1 MTHKHSYPILIF
13 LLTANILAGLA
24 FFGLKNSDAV
34 IINFYD
40 IGQGDGM
47 MIEAG
52 NNIQIIIDGGS
63 TDKIVEKIGRDLP
76 FYDRKIELMIMTHP
90 DKDHLGGLVDV
101 LKYYQVEQVLTPGI
115 KCETAICR
123 EWDEII
129 KEKNVP
135 IKIARAGQ
143 IINLNNGKAY
153 LGIFSPAED
162 LSGRE
167 VEDDNDASVVAKL
180 ITDNGS
186 SVLLTGD
193 AGFKIE
199 DKLIAGNANLNSDIL
214 KASHHG
220 SKYATSSGFLKAV
233 SPEIAVISSGKNSYG
248 HPHKELISRI
258 ESCGAVI
265 KRTDI
270 DGDIKMEIK

>member
-1 MTHKHSYPILIF
+1 MKYSFQILIF

-24 FFGLKNSDAV
+24 FFGFKNSDAV

-52 NNIQIIIDGGS
+52 NNIQVIIDGGS

-76 FYDRKIELMIMTHP
+76 FYDRKIELVIMTHP

-101 LKYYQVEQVLTPGI
+101 LKYYQVEQVLISGI

-123 EWDEII
+123 EWDKMI

-143 IINLNNGKAY
+143 TINLGGGAY
-153 LGIFSPAED
+153 LGILSPAED
-162 LSGRE
+162 LSGCE
-167 VEDDNDASVVAKL
+167 IKNDNDASVVAKL

-186 SVLLTGD
+186 SVLFTGD
-193 AGFKIE
+193 AGFEIE
-199 DKLIAGNANLNSDIL
+199 NELMAGNANLDSDIL

-220 SKYATSSGFLKAV
+220 SKYATSSEFLKSV
-233 SPEIAVISSGKNSYG
+233 SPETAVISSGKNSYG
-248 HPHKELISRI
+248 HPHEELISRI
-258 ESCGAVI
+258 ESYGAAI
-265 KRTDI
+265 KRTDLE
-270 DGDIKMEIK
+270 GDIKIEIK